1 MAIPIKD
8 QIIMLHH
15 LKMSLKYDKNIEVSI
30 RKVSQMMHQKHQK
43 HLICIAD
50 YLSSGLS
57 IPEAIQH
64 VNAPFHPFVTQCMS
78 LMQQR
83 KHFDDIIDVTIQ
95 FLKQKLEK
103 DRLKK
108 KAIRYPIILLV
119 MIGFV
124 ILTFIFFMFPMIKSL
139 YTRFQ
144 VKTHFMIIKMDQWLS
159 FFHVHIWVIIGIS
172 MFVVFSF
179 NILLSQHKIKKKLYT
194 VLHVQFKLFKSVHLG
209 YYVKFFSLM
218 QLLLL
223 NQTPIYDVFRQLK
236 TSFLKTNYE
245 DDLEYLVRRIE
256 SGQSLYEGFKQSLFF
271 NSMIAGIFKDAQ
283 SHQQLYD
290 ASKILTTYYQE
301 ALDIRHHQFYTRLEP
316 MLITLLSII
325 VGMIAWLIY
334 YPILN
339 IYDGLI

>member
-15 LKMSLKYDKNIEVSI
+15 LKMTLKYDKNIEASI
-30 RKVSQMMHQKHQK
+30 RKVSELMHQKHQK
-43 HLICIAD
+43 HLIRIAD
-50 YLSSGLS
+50 HLSSGLP
-57 IPEAIQH
+57 IPEAIQR
-64 VNAPFHPFVTQCMS
+64 VNTSFHPFVKQCMS
-78 LMQQR
+78 LMQQQ
-83 KHFDDIIDVTIQ
+83 KHFDDIIEVTIQ

-144 VKTHFMIIKMDQWLS
+144 VKTHIMIIKMDQWLS
-159 FFHVHIWVIIGIS
+159 FFHAHIWFIVGIS
-172 MFVVFSF
+172 TFAFLSF
-179 NILLSQHKIKKKLYT
+179 YILLSKHKIKKKLYT
-194 VLHVQFKLFKSVHLG
+194 VLHVHFNVFKSVHLG

-245 DDLEYLVRRIE
+245 DDL
-256 SGQSLYEGFKQSLFF
+256 
-271 NSMIAGIFKDAQ
+271 
-283 SHQQLYD
+283 
-290 ASKILTTYYQE
+290 
-301 ALDIRHHQFYTRLEP
+301 
-316 MLITLLSII
+316 
-325 VGMIAWLIY
+325 
-334 YPILN
+334 
-339 IYDGLI
+339 